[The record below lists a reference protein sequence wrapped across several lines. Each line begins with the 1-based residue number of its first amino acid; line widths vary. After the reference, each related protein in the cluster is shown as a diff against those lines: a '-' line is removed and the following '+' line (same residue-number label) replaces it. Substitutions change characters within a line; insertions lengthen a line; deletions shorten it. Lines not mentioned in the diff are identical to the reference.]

1 MHGICDRLLSI
12 ELAKLETLILNA
24 NILKNRKD
32 LTLRQLF
39 ESTMSKQRQIVV
51 RPRNIKGYSI
61 IYMAIT
67 V

>member
-1 MHGICDRLLSI
+1 MLGICDRLLSI

-51 RPRNIKGYSI
+51 RPRNIKG
-61 IYMAIT
+61 
-67 V
+67 